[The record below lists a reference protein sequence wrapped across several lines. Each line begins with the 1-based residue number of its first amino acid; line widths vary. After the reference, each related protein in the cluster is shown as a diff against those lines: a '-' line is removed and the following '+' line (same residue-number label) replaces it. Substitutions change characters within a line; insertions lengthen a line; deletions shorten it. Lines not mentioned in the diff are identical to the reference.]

1 MILFVSGTD
10 TGIGKTV
17 LSAALC
23 RDARGQGREV
33 VYFKPVQTGLR
44 AGEYGDRDFVE
55 EAAGIPAFEGERYAA
70 PLAPAAAAREEG
82 RTVDVE
88 ALLYQAR
95 GLLAD
100 RDLLVVEGAGGLLV
114 PLAAGLDMA
123 GFAALL
129 EARVVLATLP
139 SLGTLNH
146 TALSVEAL
154 EHRGQP
160 LEGLVLCGW
169 PVHPGLTERSNR
181 QALAAMAPLLGYL
194 PYLAEL
200 DTEHPGQAELP
211 ALLEFKD

>member
-23 RDARGQGREV
+23 RDAQGQG
-33 VYFKPVQTGLR
+33 
-44 AGEYGDRDFVE
+44 
-55 EAAGIPAFEGERYAA
+55 
-70 PLAPAAAAREEG
+70 
-82 RTVDVE
+82 
-88 ALLYQAR
+88 
-95 GLLAD
+95 
-100 RDLLVVEGAGGLLV
+100 
-114 PLAAGLDMA
+114 
-123 GFAALL
+123 
-129 EARVVLATLP
+129 RVVLATLP

-146 TALSVEAL
+146 TALSIEAL